1 MYTEELWEAFY
12 GKILKHK
19 KPKTYRHFDDV
30 FDFEKSSNKIKDL
43 VSDPTLKSVAT
54 FSFAPLVKILTKT
67 PRYRYDESQGI
78 NDLETKIRPISFA
91 SHFDSYIYS
100 FYSYALTEQYQIY
113 IKENKFD
120 DCILAYRS
128 DLNGDCN
135 IQFAKKAFSSVND
148 FVKSYGKCTAIALD
162 IKGYFDNIDHTIL
175 KEKWCKVLGQDELPI
190 DQYKIFR
197 SQTNYSYVNKVT
209 LLRHFNIRI
218 GKFDRKKNLLDLIPE
233 DINGNSYLQ
242 KFDLLRKRDLVVR
255 NKPKNDKD
263 DTASLKGIP
272 QGSPLSSV
280 LSNIYLIDF
289 DRWLNNLGLVMG
301 FKYYRYCDDLLIICQ
316 SKDAS
321 YLLEEIVDGIK
332 NTYQLTIQGKKS
344 EIIEFRANSKREL
357 RAFNVKYPSPRKT
370 TASNEQKFYKN
381 LQYLG
386 FEFNGKSIYVRS
398 SSLSRYF
405 RKAKGRV
412 LKTMMMAYGQKSKSN
427 KIYRKQLYEKY
438 SHFGKR
444 NFITYVQNAAKTE
457 YTNAEG
463 IVRQGLDSK
472 AILRQL
478 SSHFGFLQKE
488 MTKSSSQFAKS
499 KNISP
504 KQ

>member
-1 MYTEELWEAFY
+1 M
-12 GKILKHK
+12 
-19 KPKTYRHFDDV
+19 
-30 FDFEKSSNKIKDL
+30 FDFVKSNNKIKDL
-43 VSDPTLKSVAT
+43 VSDPSLKSVAT
-54 FSFAPLVKILTKT
+54 YSFAPLVKILTKT
-67 PRYRYDESQGI
+67 PRFKYNETQDT

-100 FYSYALTEQYQIY
+100 FYSFALTEQYQVY
-113 IKENKFD
+113 IKDNRFD

-135 IQFAKKAFSSVND
+135 IQFAKKAFNTVND
-148 FVKSYGKCTAIALD
+148 LVKSHGKCTAIALD

-175 KEKWCKVLGQDELPI
+175 KEKWCKILGLEELPI
-190 DQYKIFR
+190 DQYKIYR
-197 SQTNYSYVNKVT
+197 SQTNYSYVNKVS
-209 LLRHFNIRI
+209 LLQHFNIR
-218 GKFDRKKNLLDLIPE
+218 KSKPDRKKNLLDLIPG
-233 DINGNSYLQ
+233 DINGNSYHQ
-242 KFDLLRKRDLVVR
+242 KFDLLRKRDLVIR
-255 NKPKNDKD
+255 NKPKKEKD
-263 DTASLKGIP
+263 GTLSFKGIP

-289 DRWLNNLGLVMG
+289 DRWLNNLGSVMG

-316 SKDAS
+316 SKDRS
-321 YLLEEIVDGIK
+321 YLLKEIIDGIK
-332 NTYQLTIQGKKS
+332 NTYRLTIQAKKS
-344 EIIEFRANSKREL
+344 EIIEFRPNSKDEI
-357 RAFNVKYPSPRKT
+357 RAFDVKHPAPRKT
-370 TASNEQKFYKN
+370 TVSDEQKYYKN

-386 FEFNGKSIYVRS
+386 FEFNGKSTYVRS

-405 RKAKGRV
+405 RKAKGRI
-412 LKTMMMAYGQKSKSN
+412 LKTMMMAYGQKSKSD

-444 NFITYVQNAAKTE
+444 NFITYVQNAAKKE

-463 IVRQGLDSK
+463 IIRQGLDSK
-472 AILRQL
+472 AIRRQL

-488 MTKSSSQFAKS
+488 MTISSRQFAKS
-499 KNISP
+499 KKTTT